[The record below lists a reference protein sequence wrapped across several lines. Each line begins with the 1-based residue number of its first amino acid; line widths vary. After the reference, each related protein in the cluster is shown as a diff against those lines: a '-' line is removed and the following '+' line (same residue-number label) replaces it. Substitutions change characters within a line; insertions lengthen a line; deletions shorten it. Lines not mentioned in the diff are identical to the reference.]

1 MSIFKSSRF
10 STMSEARHDN
20 RERIIHAANRLIY
33 IKGYN
38 QTSFAD
44 VADEVGISKGNLH
57 YHFRSK
63 DDLLEA
69 IIALRMQAI
78 EKNLAQWDEEFPDP
92 KDKLRRFVQMLLN
105 EETDL
110 VRYGCPLGSLN
121 MELGKYQLEL
131 RDKSREMFD
140 LFQQWLEKAFQQMG
154 CQDSQS
160 LSAHLL
166 TMAQGAALMTYVYA
180 DGDLLKNECNKILQ
194 WIESLG

>member
-1 MSIFKSSRF
+1 MNEPRQ
-10 STMSEARHDN
+10 DN
-20 RERIIHAANRLIY
+20 RQRIIEAANRLFY

-63 DDLLEA
+63 EDLLEA

-78 EKNLAQWDEEFPDP
+78 QRNLAQWDEEFPDP
-92 KDKLRRFVQMLLN
+92 KDKLRRFAQMLLN
-105 EETDL
+105 EEADL

-121 MELGKYQLEL
+121 MELGKCQQEL

-140 LFQQWLEKAFQQMG
+140 LFKQWLEDVFQQMG
-154 CQDSQS
+154 HKDSKA
-160 LSAHLL
+160 LSTHLL
-166 TMAQGAALMTYVYA
+166 TMMQGTTLMTYVYA
-180 DGDLLKNECNKILQ
+180 DSQMLKDEHKKIIE
-194 WIESLG
+194 WIETL

>member
-1 MSIFKSSRF
+1 MRETRQDS
-10 STMSEARHDN
+10 
-20 RERIIHAANRLIY
+20 RERIIIAANRLFY

-69 IIALRMQAI
+69 IITLRIQEI
-78 EKNLAQWDEEFPDP
+78 KRNLGEWDEEFPEP
-92 KDKLRRFVQMLLN
+92 KDKLRRFAQMLLN

-121 MELGKYQLEL
+121 MELGKYQEGL
-131 RDKSREMFD
+131 RDKSREMFE
-140 LFQQWLEKAFQQMG
+140 LYRHWLENIFHQMG
-154 CQDSQS
+154 REDYGE
-160 LSAHLL
+160 LSIHLL
-166 TMAQGAALMTYVYA
+166 TMMQGTTLMTYVYA
-180 DGDLLKNECNKILQ
+180 DSQMLKDEHKKIIE
-194 WIESLG
+194 WIETL

>member
-1 MSIFKSSRF
+1 MSISGSSRF
-10 STMSEARHDN
+10 RDMSEARQDN
-20 RERIIHAANRLIY
+20 RERIINAANRLFY

-69 IIALRMQAI
+69 IIALRMQVI
-78 EKNLAQWDEEFPDP
+78 KHNLAQWDEEFPDP
-92 KDKLRRFVQMLLN
+92 KDKLRRFAQMLLN

-121 MELGKYQLEL
+121 MELGKYQREL

-154 CQDSQS
+154 CKDSRS
-160 LSAHLL
+160 LSTHLL

-180 DGDLLKNECNKILQ
+180 DGDLLKSECNKIFE
-194 WIESLG
+194 WIDSL

>member
-1 MSIFKSSRF
+1 
-10 STMSEARHDN
+10 MSETRQDN
-20 RERIIHAANRLIY
+20 RERIIEAANRLFY
-33 IKGYN
+33 VKGYN

-69 IIALRMQAI
+69 IIALRMQVI
-78 EKNLAQWDEEFPDP
+78 QQNLKQWDEAFPDP
-92 KDKLRRFVQMLLN
+92 KDKLRRFAKILLN

-121 MELGKYQLEL
+121 MELGKFQPSL

-140 LFQQWLEKAFQQMG
+140 QFRQWLEKVFKQLG
-154 CQDSQS
+154 RKDSKA
-160 LSAHLL
+160 LSTHLL
-166 TMAQGAALMTYVYA
+166 TMTQGTALMTYVYA
-180 DGDLLKNECNKILQ
+180 DRQILKDEYKKILE
-194 WIESLG
+194 WIEMLD